1 MILVT
6 YGIDKI
12 LYDDPSVH
20 HNIALITTEYSYKTK
35 KLVHVQLGQR
45 FHSRLNH
52 KVSRRLGKNVES
64 PREHFLF
71 KKDGDKSD
79 ALTRSE
85 FEAKLKRFDT
95 KQTEKMLEI
104 LEDYC
109 YVDINKQQNMIGI
122 TITIKR
128 DNITA
133 VIDFKS
139 LAQYQGFVPPIWLI
153 ELDCK
158 SDLLTED

>member
-6 YGIDKI
+6 YGIDKT

-20 HNIALITTEYSYKTK
+20 HNMALITTEYSYKTK
-35 KLVHVQLGQR
+35 KLVHIQLGQR
-45 FHSRLNH
+45 FHDRLNH
-52 KVSRRLGKNVES
+52 RLSCRLGKNVES
-64 PREHFLF
+64 PSEHFLY
-71 KKDGDKSD
+71 KKGRDKPD

-85 FEAKLKRFDT
+85 FDTKLKRFDT
-95 KQTEKMLEI
+95 KQTEKVLEI

-128 DNITA
+128 DNMTA
-133 VIDFKS
+133 IIDFKS
-139 LAQYQGFVPPIWLI
+139 LAQYQSFVPPAWLI

-158 SDLLTED
+158 SDLLMED